1 MPFFDVMDYLSSKYM
16 LPIGGMLTAIFILK
30 KWGISEYMIELKTG
44 MEGMNL
50 SSSLVKIFLIIS
62 ALVVAF
68 IIFNEIYFEI
78 AGKALIG

>member
-1 MPFFDVMDYLSSKYM
+1 
-16 LPIGGMLTAIFILK
+16 
-30 KWGISEYMIELKTG
+30 
-44 MEGMNL
+44 
-50 SSSLVKIFLIIS
+50 LIIS

>member
-1 MPFFDVMDYLSSKYM
+1 M
-16 LPIGGMLTAIFILK
+16 LPIGGMLTAIYILK
-30 KWGISEYMIELKTG
+30 KWGMTEYMIELKTG

-50 SSSLVKIFLIIS
+50 SSSLVKRFLIIS

-78 AGKALIG
+78 AGKGLIG